1 MSDAVLKFLLGDGH
15 VRGVAVRLED
25 TWQTIR
31 ERRNPPSVVEPLL
44 GEMSAAAAL
53 LAGSLKFDG
62 SLILQIQGDGAL
74 RLAVAECQPDF
85 GLRATAKFEAG
96 ALPDAAELPDLV
108 NAHGHGR
115 CAITL
120 DPRNATPGQQPYQG
134 IVALNDAEG
143 KPLRSLTAMLQQYLA
158 QSEQIDSFLMLAA
171 NQQAAC
177 GLLLQRMP
185 GAQVAQGSAASD
197 PDEDFRRAHHLAA
210 TLTADELLAL
220 PSEEV
225 LRRLFW
231 EEGVRV
237 FDPLTP
243 RFHCTC
249 SRERVANMLRMLGKG
264 EVDSIL
270 AEQGDIE
277 VDCEFCGQHYTFD
290 AVDAAQLNVQAVDQP
305 PVEPGQSH

>member
-1 MSDAVLKFLLGDGH
+1 MTDQVLKFLLGDGH
-15 VRGVAVRLED
+15 VRGVMVRLGS

-31 ERRNPPSVVEPLL
+31 ERRQPPATVQPLL

-62 SLILQIQGDGAL
+62 SLILQIQGDGPL

-85 GLRATAKFEAG
+85 GLRATAKFDAD
-96 ALPDAAELPDLV
+96 AVARAADLPALV
-108 NAHGHGR
+108 NAHGAGR

-120 DPRNATPGQQPYQG
+120 DPRNAVPGQQPYQG
-134 IVALNDAEG
+134 IVALNDPHG
-143 KPLRSLTAMLQQYLA
+143 QPLRNLSATLEQYLA
-158 QSEQIDSFLMLAA
+158 QSEQIESFVLLAA
-171 NQQAAC
+171 DDGAAC

-185 GAQVAQGSAASD
+185 GAQGAAGGSAD
-197 PDEDFRRAHHLAA
+197 PDEDFRRARHLAA
-210 TLTADELLAL
+210 TLQPEELLAWT
-220 PSEEV
+220 PEEV

-231 EEGVRV
+231 EENARV

-249 SRERVANMLRMLGKG
+249 SRERVSNMLRMLGDA
-264 EVDSIL
+264 EVQSIL
-270 AEQGDIE
+270 AERGTID

-290 AVDAAQLNVQAVDQP
+290 AVDAAQLHLQAVDRP
-305 PVEPGQSH
+305 PVEPGRSH